1 LLPPGADLKHE
12 GREMSGSTILFIIGI
27 LAALAGIAIFIAA
40 AATAQRARARADIEA
55 QRITLEAQNRE
66 KELLLHAKDE
76 ALKARQAVETE
87 HRERRRELSEL
98 ERRLQKK
105 EEAVDR
111 RAEQLERREK
121 ATQAKEQQLDEARGS
136 LEEIKAQQTE
146 ELQRVAGLN
155 VQAAQELLLRRVEDE
170 TRDLASRRVREIEA
184 EARED
189 GERRARN
196 IIATAIQRYAADQVV
211 ETAISVVPIPSED
224 MKARIIGREGRNI
237 RAFENATGID
247 LVIDETPDA
256 VTLSGFD
263 PVRRE
268 VARTSLTRLLQDGRI
283 HPASIEQVVERARRD
298 VEAYMRDEGEKAAL
312 EANVT
317 GLHPDVI
324 RTLGRLRFRYSY
336 GQNMLHHSVEVAH
349 VAAMMAA
356 EIGADVNICRRGGL
370 LHDIGKAI
378 DHEVEGPHAEIGA
391 ELCRRLGVSPKVV
404 HCIATHHTLE
414 AMETV
419 EAIIV
424 QAADAASGA
433 RPGARGDVAT
443 SYIKRLEALEQIATS
458 FDGVERAY
466 AIQAG
471 REIRIIVDPDQLDD
485 LGAARLTRSIVKR
498 IEDEL
503 EYPGQIKVMVVREMR
518 VVEYAKR

>member
-1 LLPPGADLKHE
+1 
-12 GREMSGSTILFIIGI
+12 MIGSSILIGI
-27 LAALAGIAIFIAA
+27 GVLAAVIGIAIFVAA
-40 AATAQRARARADIEA
+40 ALSAQRAQSRAAAEA

-76 ALKARQAVETE
+76 ALKARQTVEVE
-87 HRERRRELSEL
+87 HRDRRRELSEL

-105 EEAVDR
+105 EESVDR
-111 RAEQLERREK
+111 RAEQLERKEH
-121 ATQAKEQQLDEARGS
+121 AVQAKEQQVDAARTD
-136 LEEIKAQQTE
+136 LEGLKAQQVE

-155 VQAAQELLLRRVEDE
+155 VQAAQDLLLRRVDDE
-170 TRDLASRRVREIEA
+170 MHDLVSRRVREIEA
-184 EARED
+184 EAHEE
-189 GERRARN
+189 GERRARS

-237 RAFENATGID
+237 RAFENATGVD

-298 VEAYMRDEGEKAAL
+298 VDTYMRDEGEKAAL
-312 EANVT
+312 DANVT
-317 GLHPDVI
+317 GLHPDII

-336 GQNMLHHSVEVAH
+336 GQNVLRHSVEVAH

-391 ELCRRLGVSPKVV
+391 ELCRRLGASTKVV
-404 HCIATHHTLE
+404 HCIAAHHTPE
-414 AMETV
+414 TMETV

-424 QAADAASGA
+424 QAADSASGA
-433 RPGARGDVAT
+433 RPGARGDIAT
-443 SYIKRLEALEQIATS
+443 SYVKRLEALEQIATS
-458 FDGVERAY
+458 FDGVERAF

-471 REIRIIVDPDQLDD
+471 REVRVIVNPDHLDD
-485 LGAARLTRSIVKR
+485 LGAARLTREIVKR

>member
-1 LLPPGADLKHE
+1 
-12 GREMSGSTILFIIGI
+12 MSGSTILLVVGV
-27 LAALAGIAIFIAA
+27 LAACAGIAIFIS
-40 AATAQRARARADIEA
+40 ATLSAQRARARAAAEA
-55 QRITLEAQNRE
+55 ERLTLAAQNRE
-66 KELLLHAKDE
+66 KELLLHTKDE
-76 ALKARQAVETE
+76 ALKARQTAEAE
-87 HRERRRELSEL
+87 HRERRRELNEV

-111 RAEQLERREK
+111 RAEQLERKERSN
-121 ATQAKEQQLDEARGS
+121 ATKEQQLDEARAS
-136 LEEIKAQQTE
+136 LDALKQQQVD

-155 VQAAQELLLRRVEDE
+155 VQAAQELLLKRVEDE
-170 TRDLASRRVREIEA
+170 MRDLVSRRVREIEL
-184 EARED
+184 EAREE
-189 GERRARN
+189 GERRARS

-211 ETAISVVPIPSED
+211 ETAVSVVPIPSED

-237 RAFENATGID
+237 RAFENATGVD

-263 PVRRE
+263 PIRRE
-268 VARTSLTRLLQDGRI
+268 VARTSLARLLQDGRI
-283 HPASIEQVVERARRD
+283 HPASIEQVVERARKD

-312 EANVT
+312 AANVT
-317 GLHPDVI
+317 GLHPDII

-336 GQNMLHHSVEVAH
+336 GQNVLNHSVEVAH
-349 VAAMMAA
+349 VAAMMAG

-378 DHEVEGPHAEIGA
+378 DHEVEGPHAEIGG

-404 HCIATHHTLE
+404 HCIAAHHTPE

-424 QAADAASGA
+424 QAADSASGA

-458 FDGVERAY
+458 FEGVERAF

-471 REIRIIVDPDQLDD
+471 REVRIIVNPDQLDD
-485 LGAARLTRSIVKR
+485 LGAARLTREIVKR

>member
-1 LLPPGADLKHE
+1 
-12 GREMSGSTILFIIGI
+12 MSGSILIIIGI
-27 LAALAGIAIFIAA
+27 LVILVGIAVLVAA
-40 AATAQRARARADIEA
+40 GVAAQRARARAALEA
-55 QRITLEAQNRE
+55 QRITLEAQARE
-66 KELLLHAKDE
+66 KELLLQAKDE
-76 ALKARQAVETE
+76 ALKARQTAEAE
-87 HRERRRELSEL
+87 HRERRKELTEA

-111 RAEQLERREK
+111 RAEQFERKERAVQARE
-121 ATQAKEQQLDEARGS
+121 QELDEARAQV
-136 LEEIKAQQTE
+136 EELTRRQAE
-146 ELQRVAGLN
+146 ELQRVAGMN
-155 VQAAQELLLRRVEDE
+155 AQAAQDLLLQRVEDE
-170 TRDLASRRVREIEA
+170 MRDLVSRRVREMEA
-184 EARED
+184 QAREE
-189 GERRARN
+189 GERRART
-196 IIATAIQRYAADQVV
+196 IIAAAIQRYAADQVV
-211 ETAISVVPIPSED
+211 ETAVSVVPIPSED

-268 VARTSLTRLLQDGRI
+268 VARTALGRLLQDGRI
-283 HPASIEQVVERARRD
+283 HPASIEQVVDRARREVD
-298 VEAYMRDEGEKAAL
+298 AYMREEGEKAAL
-312 EANVT
+312 AANVT
-317 GLHPDVI
+317 GLHPDLI
-324 RTLGRLRFRYSY
+324 RTLGRLRFRTSY
-336 GQNMLHHSVEVAH
+336 GQNMLSHSVEVAH
-349 VAAMMAA
+349 LAAMMAA
-356 EIGADVNICRRGGL
+356 EIGADVNIARRGGL

-404 HCIATHHTLE
+404 HTIAAHHNPE
-414 AMETV
+414 QMETV
-419 EAIIV
+419 EAVIV

-443 SYIKRLEALEQIATS
+443 SYIKRLEALEQIANS
-458 FDGVERAY
+458 YEGVERAF

-471 REIRIIVDPDQLDD
+471 REVRVIVNPDHIDD
-485 LGAARLTRSIVKR
+485 LGAARLTREIVKR